1 MDKITI
7 ENNLKTIIDYNR
19 EVNSSLKKIYSWVA
33 NDDEYREIL
42 EEFLDYVWL
51 ESNDETRLWAYF
63 RLIDLRENSLVLY
76 MEKNNFSEEKKD
88 EVLDLSY
95 EYVSDFHFELQSDLI
110 DFVEKQSLVTPFYLE
125 IFKWVHL
132 VWKSFNDFFLPWRN
146 HIINGINRDLEKNFN
161 DDSSKIINFLN
172 ENNLFDLGHFSEQA
186 DRSYSALCY
195 DENKNFVSKSYF
207 DAFNFEI
214 QNIVDS
220 LDIFISN
227 LEKLEDE
234 IYNSKKEYLDYL
246 QAIKNAFLETDVNL
260 LVAKW
265 ALVDEAWMQIK
276 TPFQISHPLEFYEDK
291 YRKAVAPEWDL
302 RLKNSVFES
311 VVEKDILNM
320 YETFY
325 KEIWKEKFRDSYNYS
340 LANINRVQLY
350 LSSPVL
356 YYSSELTWLFS
367 AQVVPNDDVIS
378 DKFGKKIFA
387 FPEMVLANKRSMPF
401 MKLSSIIF
409 DSDLLDKYRK
419 YLFSD
424 SKNFYKVYDI
434 ETIGHEFGH
443 TLWLDLDNESIMNKK
458 TGVYKNIEEF
468 KATSGWLV
476 AYFMWKNDDLELS
489 EKVVIDHIIRTI
501 WLFAYKKVNEVEPYY
516 CEALIH
522 FQLLLESRIIS
533 IIDNKIVLNFSIDNF
548 SNLKETYINHY
559 VDLINIYLSKTDA
572 MEFLKRYTIKDWL
585 HYLPQNEFLRD
596 FVNYFYETYEN
607 IGNEVDNSISKDKYI
622 KLWN

>member
-1 MDKITI
+1 MDKKTI

-19 EVNSSLKKIYSWVA
+19 EVSSSLKNIYSWVA
-33 NDDEYREIL
+33 NDDENREIL
-42 EEFLDYVWL
+42 EEFLSYVWL
-51 ESNDETRLWAYF
+51 ESNEETRLGAYF
-63 RLIDLRENSLVLY
+63 RLIELKENSLVLY
-76 MEKNNFSEEKKD
+76 MEKLNFSQEKKD

-95 EYVSDFHFELQSDLI
+95 EYVSEFHFELQNNLI
-110 DFVEKQSLVTPFYLE
+110 DFIKTQNLLTPFYLE

-132 VWKSFNDFFLPWRN
+132 VWKAFNDFFLPWRN
-146 HIINGINRDLEKNFN
+146 HIINWINRDLENKFEN
-161 DDSSKIINFLN
+161 DSYKIIDYLN
-172 ENNLFDLGHFSEQA
+172 ENNLFDLWHFSEQA

-195 DENKNFVSKSYF
+195 DENNSLVSKSYF
-207 DAFNFEI
+207 EAFTFEI

-227 LEKLEDE
+227 LEKIDDE

-246 QAIKNAFLETDVNL
+246 NAIKNAFLETDINS

-265 ALVDEAWMQIK
+265 AEVDETWMQIK

-302 RLKNSVFES
+302 RIQNSVFES
-311 VVEKDILNM
+311 VVQKDILNM

-387 FPEMVLANKRSMPF
+387 FPEMVLENKRSMPF
-401 MKLSSIIF
+401 MKLSSVIF
-409 DSDLLDKYRK
+409 DSDLLDKYRR

-424 SKNFYKVYDI
+424 SKNFYKIYDI

-468 KATSGWLV
+468 KATSWWLV
-476 AYFMWKNDDLELS
+476 AYFMWKNDDFELS

-522 FQLLLESRIIS
+522 FQLLLESRIID
-533 IIDNKIVLNFSIDNF
+533 IIDNKIVLNFNIDSFN
-548 SNLKETYINHY
+548 NLKETYINHY

-572 MEFLKRYTIKDWL
+572 MEFLKKYTIKEWL
-585 HYLPQNEFLRD
+585 CYLPQNEFLRD
-596 FVNYFYETYEN
+596 FVNYFYDTYEKVW
-607 IGNEVDNSISKDKYI
+607 NEVDNSISKDTYK
-622 KLWN
+622 

>member
-19 EVNSSLKKIYSWVA
+19 EVNSSLKKIYSGVA

-42 EEFLDYVWL
+42 EEFLDYVGL
-51 ESNDETRLWAYF
+51 ESNDETRLGAYF
-63 RLIDLRENSLVLY
+63 RLIELRENSLVLY

-95 EYVSDFHFELQSDLI
+95 EYTSDFHFELQSDLI

-125 IFKWVHL
+125 IFKGVHL
-132 VWKSFNDFFLPWRN
+132 VGKAFNDFFLTWRN
-146 HIINGINRDLEKNFN
+146 HIINGINRDLEKKFN
-161 DDSSKIINFLN
+161 NDSSKIMDFLN
-172 ENNLFDLGHFSEQA
+172 ENNLFDLGHFAEQA

-265 ALVDEAWMQIK
+265 ALVDETWMQIK

-325 KEIWKEKFRDSYNYS
+325 KEIGKEKFRDSYNYS

-350 LSSPVL
+350 LSNEIL
-356 YYSSELTWLFS
+356 IYGAQLTGLNM

-378 DKFGKKIFA
+378 DKFGKKIFG
-387 FPEMVLANKRSMPF
+387 FPEMVLENKRSLPF
-401 MKLSSIIF
+401 MKWQSVIF
-409 DSDLLDKYRK
+409 DENLLNNYRK

-424 SKNFYKVYDI
+424 SKNFYKIFDI
-434 ETIGHEFGH
+434 EVLGHEYGH
-443 TLWLDLDNESIMNKK
+443 NLWLDLDTETVMNKK
-458 TGVYKNIEEF
+458 TGLFKNIEEF
-468 KATSGWLV
+468 KATCGGLV
-476 AYFMWKNDDLELS
+476 AYFMGKNDDLELS
-489 EKVVIDHIIRTI
+489 EKLIIDHVIRIIG
-501 WLFAYKKVNEVEPYY
+501 LFAYKKITEVQTYY

-533 IIDNKIVLNFSIDNF
+533 IIDNKIVLNFSIDSF

-572 MEFLKRYTIKDWL
+572 MEFLKRYTIKDGL
-585 HYLPQNEFLRD
+585 YYLPQNEFLRD
-596 FVNYFYETYEN
+596 FVNYFTKTYEE
-607 IGNEVDNSISKDKYI
+607 IGNEVDNSISKDKY
-622 KLWN
+622 LNN

>member
-7 ENNLKTIIDYNR
+7 ENNLKTIIDYNNR
-19 EVNSSLKKIYSWVA
+19 VNSSLKEIYFWVA

-42 EEFLDYVWL
+42 EEFLGYVWL
-51 ESNDETRLWAYF
+51 DSNYETRLGAYF

-95 EYVSDFHFELQSDLI
+95 EYVSDFHFELQSSLI
-110 DFVEKQSLVTPFYLE
+110 DFIGKEKLLSDFYLE
-125 IFKWVHL
+125 IFKWVNL
-132 VWKSFNDFFLPWRN
+132 VWKAFNNFFLPWKN
-146 HIINGINRDLEKNFN
+146 HIINGINRDLEKKFN

-172 ENNLFDLGHFSEQA
+172 ENNLFDLWHFGEQA

-195 DENKNFVSKSYF
+195 DENKDFVSKSYIEAF
-207 DAFNFEI
+207 DFEI
-214 QNIVDS
+214 KQIVVA

-227 LEKLEDE
+227 LEKQTDK
-234 IYNSKKEYLDYL
+234 IYDSKKEYLDYL
-246 QAIKNAFLETDVNL
+246 EAIKNAFLEKDVNT

-265 ALVDEAWMQIK
+265 ALVDETWMQIK

-302 RLKNSVFES
+302 RIQNSVFES
-311 VVEKDILNM
+311 IVEKDILNM

-325 KEIWKEKFRDSYNYS
+325 KEIWKEKFIDSYNYS
-340 LANINRVQLY
+340 LANIKRVQLY
-350 LSSPVL
+350 LTSPVL

-367 AQVVPNDDVIS
+367 AQVVPNDDVVS
-378 DKFGKKIFA
+378 EKFGKKIFA
-387 FPEMVLANKRSMPF
+387 FPEMVLENKRSMPF
-401 MKLSSIIF
+401 MKMSSIIF
-409 DSDLLDKYRK
+409 DSKLLDNYRK

-424 SKNFYKVYDI
+424 SKNFYKIYDI

-443 TLWLDLDNESIMNKK
+443 TLWLDLDNEIIMNKK

-468 KATSGWLV
+468 KATTGWLV
-476 AYFMWKNDDLELS
+476 AYFMWNNLNLELS
-489 EKVVIDHIIRTI
+489 EKLITDHVMRTI

-522 FQLLLESRIIS
+522 FQLLLESRII
-533 IIDNKIVLNFSIDNF
+533 VLYFNIYSFN
-548 SNLKETYINHY
+548 NLKETYINHY

-572 MEFLKRYTIKDWL
+572 MEFLKRYTIKEWL
-585 HYLPQNEFLRD
+585 YYLPQNEFLRD
-596 FVNYFYETYEN
+596 FLNYFYETYEKV
-607 IGNEVDNSISKDKYI
+607 GNEVDDSISKDKY
-622 KLWN
+622 LNN

>member
-7 ENNLKTIIDYNR
+7 ENNLKTIIDYNNR
-19 EVNSSLKKIYSWVA
+19 VNSSLKEIYFWVA

-42 EEFLDYVWL
+42 EEFLGYVWL
-51 ESNDETRLWAYF
+51 DSNYETRLGAYF

-95 EYVSDFHFELQSDLI
+95 EYVSDFHFELQSSLI
-110 DFVEKQSLVTPFYLE
+110 DFIGKEKLLSDFYLE
-125 IFKWVHL
+125 IFKWVNL
-132 VWKSFNDFFLPWRN
+132 VWKAFNNFFLPWKN
-146 HIINGINRDLEKNFN
+146 HIINGINRDLEKKFN

-172 ENNLFDLGHFSEQA
+172 ENNLFDLWHFGEQA

-195 DENKNFVSKSYF
+195 DENKDFVSKSYIEAF
-207 DAFNFEI
+207 DFEI
-214 QNIVDS
+214 KQIVVA

-227 LEKLEDE
+227 LEKQTDK
-234 IYNSKKEYLDYL
+234 IYDSKKEYLDYL
-246 QAIKNAFLETDVNL
+246 EAIKNAFLEKDVNT

-265 ALVDEAWMQIK
+265 ALVDETWMQIK

-302 RLKNSVFES
+302 RIQNSVFES
-311 VVEKDILNM
+311 IVEKDILNM

-325 KEIWKEKFRDSYNYS
+325 KEIWKEKFIDSYNYS
-340 LANINRVQLY
+340 LANIKRVQLY
-350 LSSPVL
+350 LTSPVL

-367 AQVVPNDDVIS
+367 AQVVPNDDVVS
-378 DKFGKKIFA
+378 EKFGKKIFA
-387 FPEMVLANKRSMPF
+387 FPEMVLENKRSMPF
-401 MKLSSIIF
+401 MKMSSIIF
-409 DSDLLDKYRK
+409 DSKLLDNYRK

-424 SKNFYKVYDI
+424 SKNFYKIYDI

-443 TLWLDLDNESIMNKK
+443 TLWLDLDNEIIMNKK

-468 KATSGWLV
+468 KATTGWLV
-476 AYFMWKNDDLELS
+476 AYFMWNNLNLELS
-489 EKVVIDHIIRTI
+489 EKLITDHVMRTI

-522 FQLLLESRIIS
+522 FQLLLESRIID
-533 IIDNKIVLNFSIDNF
+533 IIDNKIVLDFNIYSFN
-548 SNLKETYINHY
+548 NLKETYINHY

-572 MEFLKRYTIKDWL
+572 MEFLKRYTIKEWL
-585 HYLPQNEFLRD
+585 YYLPQNEFLRD
-596 FVNYFYETYEN
+596 FLNYFYETYEKV
-607 IGNEVDNSISKDKYI
+607 GNEVDDSISKDKY
-622 KLWN
+622 LNN

>member
-1 MDKITI
+1 MNKKTI

-51 ESNDETRLWAYF
+51 ESNDETRLGAYF
-63 RLIDLRENSLVLY
+63 RLIDLRENSFVLY
-76 MEKNNFSEEKKD
+76 MEKNNFLEEKKD

-95 EYVSDFHFELQSDLI
+95 EYVSEFHFELQSDFI
-110 DFVEKQSLVTPFYLE
+110 DFVENKNLVTPFYLE
-125 IFKWVHL
+125 IFKGVHL
-132 VWKSFNDFFLPWRN
+132 VWKAFNDFFLPWRN
-146 HIINGINRDLEKNFN
+146 HIVNWINRDLENKFEN
-161 DDSSKIINFLN
+161 DSSKIMDFLN
-172 ENNLFDLGHFSEQA
+172 ENNLFDLGHFAEQA
-186 DRSYSALCY
+186 DRSYTALCY
-195 DENKNFVSKSYF
+195 DENNNLISKSYF
-207 DAFNFEI
+207 DAFNFEV
-214 QNIVDS
+214 QNIVSS

-227 LEKLEDE
+227 LEKLDDE
-234 IYNSKKEYLDYL
+234 IYDSKKEYIDYL
-246 QAIKNAFLETDVNL
+246 EAIKNAFLETNINN

-265 ALVDEAWMQIK
+265 SLVDETWMQIK

-302 RLKNSVFES
+302 RLINSIFES

-325 KEIWKEKFRDSYNYS
+325 DEIWREKFRDSYNYS

-501 WLFAYKKVNEVEPYY
+501 GLFAYKKVNEVEPYY

-533 IIDNKIVLNFSIDNF
+533 IIDNKIVLNFRVDSF

-572 MEFLKRYTIKDWL
+572 MEFLKKYTIKEWL
-585 HYLPQNEFLRD
+585 YYLPQNEFLRD
-596 FVNYFYETYEN
+596 FVNYFYETYEK
-607 IGNEVDNSISKDKYI
+607 IGNEIDNTISKDKYLN
-622 KLWN
+622 K